1 VKIEPRAAME
11 HNLAHASAVAS
22 SASRIVTMVRQ
33 GQVGQLLAS
42 LPPASRGPV
51 EAAIRSGFAAGL
63 NDLLIVTGILA
74 LIGSLCSLLLIRS
87 KARRSQ
93 QSVWRTDP
101 QAPAPGSE
109 QPSLDGT
116 SPVRSA

>member
-1 VKIEPRAAME
+1 
-11 HNLAHASAVAS
+11 
-22 SASRIVTMVRQ
+22 MVRQ

-42 LPPASRGPV
+42 LPPASRGQV

-74 LIGSLCSLLLIRS
+74 LVGSLCSLLLIRS
-87 KARRSQ
+87 KDFVR
-93 QSVWRTDP
+93 RTDP
-101 QAPAPGSE
+101 QASVPGGG
-109 QPSLDGT
+109 QASLDGA